1 MRRDDFLDLIRHQ
14 LIVSCQALEDE
25 PLYTEEGGIMPLLA
39 KAAQQG
45 GAVAIRA
52 NSVRDINQIR
62 DVVELPL
69 IGLIKRDYPPEF
81 PYITPTMREVD
92 ELVETGV
99 EVIAIDATLR
109 PRHDRQSVAEFIHL
123 IKAKYPQQLLMA
135 DVATFEEGKN
145 AYEAGVDFVGTTLS
159 GYTNE
164 SAPMEGPNYQLISQ
178 LHSVG
183 IPVIAEGRITTPEE
197 AAEAL
202 NRGAEAVVVG
212 GAITR
217 PHEITKRFVDAIL
230 SNHI

>member
-14 LIVSCQALEDE
+14 LIVSCQALDDE
-25 PLYTEEGGIMPLLA
+25 PLYTEEGNIMPLLA

-69 IGLIKRDYPPEF
+69 IGLIKRTYPPEF

-92 ELVETGV
+92 ELVDTGV
-99 EVIAIDATLR
+99 EVIAIDATMR
-109 PRHDRQSVAEFIHL
+109 PRHDRQSIAEFIQM
-123 IKAKYPQQLLMA
+123 IKNKYPQQLIMA
-135 DVATFEEGKN
+135 DIATFEEGKN
-145 AYEAGVDFVGTTLS
+145 AYEAGADFVGTTLS

-164 SAPMEGPNYQLISQ
+164 SMNVSAPNYQLISQ
-178 LHSVG
+178 LHSIG

-202 NRGAEAVVVG
+202 NQGAEAVVVG
-212 GAITR
+212 SAITR
-217 PHEITKRFVDAIL
+217 PHEITRRFVNAML
-230 SNHI
+230 SDRY